1 MNVTLDGKRMK
12 LDSIVHYRESYSIAL
27 GHGTEMVYRDGS
39 RDLLLGLQD
48 A

>member
-27 GHGTEMVYRDGS
+27 GMEPRWFTEMDIENYC
-39 RDLLLGLQD
+39 
-48 A
+48 